1 MKFTALVFIASIV
14 AMPCPSQAQ
23 SAQPH
28 TAAAVIAADQAWSV
42 AEEKGDVGYV
52 DNLLLPE
59 YRSVSPD
66 GSIHDKAA
74 ILANTKHATPQHAS
88 LIEKYLKD
96 HPTDMNVVING
107 DVAVLTFTPNTPKS
121 DTKKLISSCDIF
133 VFRNRQWHAIY
144 SQHTSAETA

>member
-1 MKFTALVFIASIV
+1 MKFTLPALLVTVSMA
-14 AMPCPSQAQ
+14 AMPHPSQAQ

-52 DNLLLPE
+52 GNLLLPE

-74 ILANTKHATPQHAS
+74 ILANTRRATPEHAAMV
-88 LIEKYLKD
+88 EKYLKD
-96 HPTDMNVVING
+96 HPTDMSVAIDG
-107 DVAVLTFTPNTPKS
+107 DVAVLTFTPKNNTR
-121 DTKKLISSCDIF
+121 KLISSCDIF
-133 VFRNRQWHAIY
+133 VFRNNQWHAIY
-144 SQHTSAETA
+144 SQHTTAETA

>member
-1 MKFTALVFIASIV
+1 MKFTLPAFVFIVSMV
-14 AMPCPSQAQ
+14 AMPYRSQAQ
-23 SAQPH
+23 SVQPH
-28 TAAAVIAADQAWSV
+28 TEAAVIAADQAWSV

-74 ILANTKHATPQHAS
+74 ILANTKRATPEQAS
-88 LIEKYLKD
+88 MIEKYLKD
-96 HPTDMNVVING
+96 HPTDMAVVING
-107 DVAVLTFTPNTPKS
+107 DVAVLTFTPKS
-121 DTKKLISSCDIF
+121 DTKKRISSCDIF
-133 VFRNRQWHAIY
+133 VFRNSQWHAIY